1 MLILMA
7 GLPGTGKSHVAQA
20 LANILDAIILSK
32 DTARHALFAPDQ
44 VEYSTAQDD
53 YVIDV
58 LLETASSVWK
68 KDPRKRI
75 ILDGRTFSRES
86 QRTHVI
92 RFAEEHG
99 QRWKIVECIC
109 PESLAKERLAAGDPT
124 HPAANRTPALYDEMK
139 SRWEP
144 INEPHITLQT
154 DECNGYGFLACELS

>member
-1 MLILMA
+1 MLIIMA
-7 GLPGTGKSHVAQA
+7 GLPGTGKTHVAQA
-20 LANILDAIILSK
+20 LAKVLDAIVLSK

-53 YVIDV
+53 YVIDT
-58 LLETASSVWK
+58 LLQTAASAWK
-68 KDPRKRI
+68 KDPKKVV

-92 RFAEEHG
+92 NFAEASG

-109 PESLAKERLAAGDPT
+109 PESLAKQRLASGDPT
-124 HPAANRTPALYDEMK
+124 HPAANRTPALYDEVK
-139 SRWEP
+139 ARWEP

-154 DECNGYGFLACELS
+154 DECDQFAFLACELS

>member
-7 GLPGTGKSHVAQA
+7 GLPGTGKTHVAKA
-20 LANILDAIILSK
+20 IARILDATILSK
-32 DTARHALFAPDQ
+32 DTKRHELFAPDQ

-53 YVIDV
+53 FVIDV
-58 LLETASSVWK
+58 LLRTAQCVWQENPK
-68 KDPRKRI
+68 KVI
-75 ILDGRTFSRES
+75 VLDGRTFSRES

-92 RFAEEHG
+92 KFAEAAG

-109 PESLAKERLAAGDPT
+109 SESAAKQRLATGDPS
-124 HPAANRTPALYDEMK
+124 HPAANRTPALYDEVK

-154 DECNGYGFLACELS
+154 DQCDDYSFLTCELS

>member
-1 MLILMA
+1 MLIIMA
-7 GLPGTGKSHVAQA
+7 GLPGTGKSFLAHA

-68 KDPRKRI
+68 KDPRKNV

-86 QRTHVI
+86 QRAHVI
-92 RFAEEHG
+92 RFAEQNG

-109 PESLAKERLAAGDPT
+109 SESLAKQRLASGDST
-124 HPAANRTPALYDEMK
+124 HPAANRTPALYDEVK
-139 SRWEP
+139 GRWEP
-144 INEPHITLQT
+144 INEPHITVQT
-154 DECNGYGFLACELS
+154 DECDGYAFLSCELS